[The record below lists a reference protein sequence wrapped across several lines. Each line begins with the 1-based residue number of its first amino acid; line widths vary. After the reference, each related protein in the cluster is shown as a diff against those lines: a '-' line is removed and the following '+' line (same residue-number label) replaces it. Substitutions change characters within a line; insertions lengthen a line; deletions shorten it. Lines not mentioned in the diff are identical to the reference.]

1 MDSDARVEVSAPL
14 NLCRCGGKD
23 ASICTCGHERA
34 APPALAK
41 SVDGLATLAQAALFC
56 CGADL
61 PQASDKQ
68 KQPPLA
74 AVPPLDNASRK
85 HTRSCC
91 SSTAN
96 SRPSSPKPKRPK
108 PTSSQPSSHDHPIPA
123 ALPPVS
129 MPGQHTLYQSA
140 PLFPPV
146 STLGSTSFEEARCCC
161 GTQCACP
168 GCVVHRGVEHVA
180 KDHQDCTDGECRTC
194 VDNEGGYALPENVLA
209 YSQGGFA
216 SSSSVSNAP
225 LTQLSASS
233 SSASASTAQPG
244 RDRRQ
249 SVSCIDAFFAT
260 AASLPAPPPGR
271 TGTLDPTNVLVYPR
285 VVLSGDAETRSL
297 FGLIELPKLQCNC
310 PGGCGCP
317 EGQCGCGD
325 GCTGCAP
332 GHEEEE
338 EEEEDRAE
346 EQERD
351 DAPASVS
358 ADAPVRSCC
367 CG

>member
-1 MDSDARVEVSAPL
+1 M
-14 NLCRCGGKD
+14 
-23 ASICTCGHERA
+23 
-34 APPALAK
+34 
-41 SVDGLATLAQAALFC
+41 
-56 CGADL
+56 
-61 PQASDKQ
+61 
-68 KQPPLA
+68 
-74 AVPPLDNASRK
+74 
-85 HTRSCC
+85 
-91 SSTAN
+91 
-96 SRPSSPKPKRPK
+96 
-108 PTSSQPSSHDHPIPA
+108 
-123 ALPPVS
+123 
-129 MPGQHTLYQSA
+129 
-140 PLFPPV
+140 
-146 STLGSTSFEEARCCC
+146 
-161 GTQCACP
+161 
-168 GCVVHRGVEHVA
+168 VHRGVEHVA

-225 LTQLSASS
+225 LTQLPASS

-351 DAPASVS
+351 DVPASVS
-358 ADAPVRSCC
+358 AAAPVRSCC